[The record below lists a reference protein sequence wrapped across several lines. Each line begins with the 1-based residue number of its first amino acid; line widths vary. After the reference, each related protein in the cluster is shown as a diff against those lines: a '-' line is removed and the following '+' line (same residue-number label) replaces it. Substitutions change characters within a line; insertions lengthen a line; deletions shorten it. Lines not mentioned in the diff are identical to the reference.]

1 MQPDIEKLARVIA
14 TNLGFPFDHALADK
28 KEWTDLQGRKG
39 GRFHDINEPFQSDYL
54 DAAKAIL
61 SALTEQG
68 FVVVPEGP
76 TEVMIEAGADYG
88 PIGCCNLDYCDAHNI
103 YRAMLA
109 AHKGTAHETR

>member
-1 MQPDIEKLARVIA
+1 MQPDIEKLARVA
-14 TNLGFPFDHALADK
+14 ANEAGDAVNFDWRLV
-28 KEWTDLQGRKG
+28 
-39 GRFHDINEPFQSDYL
+39 IQS
-54 DAAKAIL
+54 IL

-109 AHKGTAHETR
+109 AHKGTAHEQG